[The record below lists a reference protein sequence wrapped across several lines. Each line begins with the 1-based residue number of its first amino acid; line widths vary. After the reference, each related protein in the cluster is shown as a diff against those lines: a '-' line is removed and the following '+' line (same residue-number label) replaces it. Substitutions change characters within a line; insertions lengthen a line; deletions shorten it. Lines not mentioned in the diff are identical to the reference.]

1 MIQQF
6 YKGQR
11 VGAADLNQLVGV
23 LNKFEAMVGDG
34 NVRVSRT
41 PNGTTLSI
49 SPDLLG
55 RLRGAVT
62 TFWAKIGSSA
72 EADSPAINR
81 WLYAFTEQTRTAA
94 GYGGWSTKANG
105 TTGTTSSNPAR
116 NFVEDMNDGLTVE
129 GNGVDLDNLDTA
141 DYTFTIQACPSG
153 VVVLMHEVKFN
164 IGETSYT
171 EYWFSYENGVDG
183 TCD

>member
-1 MIQQF
+1 MISPF
-6 YKGQR
+6 FKGQN
-11 VGAADLNQLVGV
+11 VTATDLNRLVDV
-23 LNKFEAMVGDG
+23 ANKFEAMVGDG
-34 NVRVSRT
+34 FVRVART

-55 RLRGAVT
+55 AVRGVA
-62 TFWAKIGSSA
+62 TFVAKIGASA
-72 EADSPAINR
+72 EADAPAINR
-81 WLYAFTEQTRTAA
+81 WLYAFVEQEKNSS
-94 GYGGWSTKANG
+94 GYGSWTDRPNGITG
-105 TTGTTSSNPAR
+105 TTGTNPAR

-153 VVVLMHEVKFN
+153 VLVVMHEVKFSV
-164 IGETSYT
+164 GESNFT

-183 TCD
+183 ACD